1 MDKQNL
7 LNIEIPKTLFN
18 PWYYSKEMEK
28 QMSEVV
34 FVESNKLIQ
43 KFKDHG

>member
-1 MDKQNL
+1 
-7 LNIEIPKTLFN
+7 
-18 PWYYSKEMEK
+18 MEK